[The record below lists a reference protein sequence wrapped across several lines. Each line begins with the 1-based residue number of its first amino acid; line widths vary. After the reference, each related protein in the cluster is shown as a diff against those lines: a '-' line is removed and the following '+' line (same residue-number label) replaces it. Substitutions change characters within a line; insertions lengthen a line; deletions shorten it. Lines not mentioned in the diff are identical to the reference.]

1 MANPTDDRRR
11 PNRTQ
16 RLDVRVG
23 EADKQRIKRF
33 ADERGVKVSALVL
46 AAVLDVVEADR
57 VPTSIAAAVDTDA
70 DASDA
75 GAQNRRSELRELTA
89 SVDAVG
95 VLVNEMARHANSDEA
110 AVAEHPD
117 GILGVEDV
125 LVEVR
130 DVVTRVQTWVT
141 EYEATAGG
149 LRPLTTAV
157 NRVANNVGQLARR
170 VRDGRIIY
178 VEDLDD
184 AESVGAALP
193 EVLHVLEDVQGRLG
207 ARVATPDG
215 IKLQRVMAE
224 LNRVTAE
231 NRRLRMQLGV
241 GVR

>member
-1 MANPTDDRRR
+1 ANPTDDRRR

-110 AVAEHPD
+110 AV
-117 GILGVEDV
+117 
-125 LVEVR
+125 
-130 DVVTRVQTWVT
+130 
-141 EYEATAGG
+141 
-149 LRPLTTAV
+149 
-157 NRVANNVGQLARR
+157 
-170 VRDGRIIY
+170 
-178 VEDLDD
+178 
-184 AESVGAALP
+184 
-193 EVLHVLEDVQGRLG
+193 
-207 ARVATPDG
+207 
-215 IKLQRVMAE
+215 
-224 LNRVTAE
+224 
-231 NRRLRMQLGV
+231 
-241 GVR
+241 